1 MMNKETILNNILSN
15 PELREKYWPEINP
28 EEQNLQTLVASP
40 NKYVKCIHY
49 LVNEASNKKNLY
61 NSIYN
66 LFKI

>member
-1 MMNKETILNNILSN
+1 MNKETILNNILSN
-15 PELREKYWPEINP
+15 PELREKYWPEIKP
-28 EEQNLQTLVASP
+28 EEQNLHTLATST

-49 LVNEASNKKNLY
+49 LVNEASNKKSLY